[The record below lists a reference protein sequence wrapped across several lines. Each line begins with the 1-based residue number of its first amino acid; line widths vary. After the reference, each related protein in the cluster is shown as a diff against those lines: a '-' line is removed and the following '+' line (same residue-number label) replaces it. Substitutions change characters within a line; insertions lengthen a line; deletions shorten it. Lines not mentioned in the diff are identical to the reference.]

1 MNRKHIVCYGDSNT
15 WGYCAATG
23 GRYEDDVRWTRLLQE
38 QLGEGYLVAEE
49 GVCGRTTVFEDPLG
63 EGLCGFA
70 HLVPALN
77 AHSPLDLLVVM
88 LGTNDCKSIFR
99 ASPRVIAR
107 GVERLIET
115 IQTFPYGEGLRV
127 PKILL
132 VSPIH
137 MGPEI
142 DRSEYASF
150 DAESGERVKGLA
162 AQYAA
167 SAEKYGCAFLN
178 AAEVA
183 KPGPDQ
189 LHMDAEGHRALAEAL
204 APLVRSLI

>member
-1 MNRKHIVCYGDSNT
+1 M
-15 WGYCAATG
+15 
-23 GRYEDDVRWTRLLQE
+23 
-38 QLGEGYLVAEE
+38 
-49 GVCGRTTVFEDPLG
+49 
-63 EGLCGFA
+63 
-70 HLVPALN
+70 
-77 AHSPLDLLVVM
+77 
-88 LGTNDCKSIFR
+88 
-99 ASPRVIAR
+99 
-107 GVERLIET
+107 
-115 IQTFPYGEGLRV
+115 

-167 SAEKYGCAFLN
+167 SAEKYGCALLN

>member
-1 MNRKHIVCYGDSNT
+1 MTSGGAGKTAGKENAGIKTYLSEFRFPSPDEEWQFFAGRRRTCYDS
-15 WGYCAATG
+15 YYPFQVLA
-23 GRYEDDVRWTRLLQE
+23 
-38 QLGEGYLVAEE
+38 
-49 GVCGRTTVFEDPLG
+49 P
-63 EGLCGFA
+63 
-70 HLVPALN
+70 
-77 AHSPLDLLVVM
+77 
-88 LGTNDCKSIFR
+88 
-99 ASPRVIAR
+99 R

-189 LHMDAEGHRALAEAL
+189 LHMDAEGHRTLAEAL

>member
-1 MNRKHIVCYGDSNT
+1 M
-15 WGYCAATG
+15 
-23 GRYEDDVRWTRLLQE
+23 
-38 QLGEGYLVAEE
+38 
-49 GVCGRTTVFEDPLG
+49 
-63 EGLCGFA
+63 
-70 HLVPALN
+70 
-77 AHSPLDLLVVM
+77 
-88 LGTNDCKSIFR
+88 
-99 ASPRVIAR
+99 
-107 GVERLIET
+107 
-115 IQTFPYGEGLRV
+115 